1 MIESLRKK
9 FILTAMFSTLLV
21 LSAIMGTINV
31 MNYLHMIDRADA
43 MTEMLLDND
52 GQFPR
57 MQKGIPPEERDGN
70 RALVQK
76 PGRMD
81 HMSAETPFETRFFY
95 IITDSS
101 GTVVSSNLDNI
112 AAVDAQAAADYAEQA
127 AEQKKETGQIG
138 IYRYR
143 VTETSEGTCYI
154 FLDCQK
160 EQESFRNFLLTSAGV
175 SALGL
180 CAVLIL
186 VMFFSRQVFRPVE
199 KSVLRQ
205 KQFLTDASHELKTPL
220 TIIDANTEVIEMEN
234 GESQWTKSTRN
245 QIQRLSVLTQQLV
258 TLCRLDEEQEK
269 EQKQEFSLSDAIT
282 ESIRP
287 FQAPAKTAGKNLSA
301 SIEEYIFFR
310 GNEKAIRQMMGIF
323 MDNAVKYSPENGE
336 IKVRL
341 ERKGRK
347 ILIEVFN
354 DAGELPEGNLD
365 ILFERFYRLDT
376 SRNSETGGSGI
387 GLSVAEAIV
396 RAHKGKIH
404 AFSKDGKSLTVT
416 VSF

>member
-9 FILTAMFSTLLV
+9 FILTEMFSTLLV

-57 MQKGIPPEERDGN
+57 MQKGIPPEEREETRILG
-70 RALVQK
+70 QK

-112 AAVDAQAAADYAEQA
+112 AAVDAKAAAGYAEQA

-245 QIQRLSVLTQQLV
+245 QIQRLSVLTQ
-258 TLCRLDEEQEK
+258 
-269 EQKQEFSLSDAIT
+269 
-282 ESIRP
+282 
-287 FQAPAKTAGKNLSA
+287 
-301 SIEEYIFFR
+301 
-310 GNEKAIRQMMGIF
+310 
-323 MDNAVKYSPENGE
+323 
-336 IKVRL
+336 
-341 ERKGRK
+341 
-347 ILIEVFN
+347 
-354 DAGELPEGNLD
+354 
-365 ILFERFYRLDT
+365 
-376 SRNSETGGSGI
+376 
-387 GLSVAEAIV
+387 
-396 RAHKGKIH
+396 
-404 AFSKDGKSLTVT
+404 
-416 VSF
+416 